1 MTEGSRLAWF
11 DAGAGASG
19 DMLLGALVGAG
30 AALAAVQAA
39 VDTLDVEPVRLAESV
54 VTRAGLAATRVDVQV
69 PPSDVRRTWPDIR
82 GLVESAGLAEPV
94 RVRALDVFARLARA
108 EAAAHGT
115 TADEV
120 HFHEVGAL
128 DSLADVVGVSAA
140 LHALGVGSAAC
151 SAVTV
156 GSGTVRTAHGVLPVP
171 VPAVVALL
179 REAGAPVRGGSVEHE
194 ACTPTGAALLASVV
208 SSWGAL
214 PAMTVESAG
223 TGAGG
228 RDDDRVP
235 NVVRVLV
242 GRAADRPAD
251 VLLDEAVL
259 LEANV
264 DDLDPRLWP
273 GVLSALLAAGASDA
287 WLTPILMKK
296 GRPAHTLSVLTAPDR
311 LAEVR
316 AAVFA
321 ESSTI
326 GMRVHRVGKDALD
339 REVVAVDVRGRTVRV
354 KLARADGTV
363 VNAAPEYDDVVAAAA
378 ALGAPVKAV
387 LAEAVAAAQD
397 LLSR

>member
-1 MTEGSRLAWF
+1 VTGGQRLAWF

-19 DMLLGALVGAG
+19 DMVLGALVGAG
-30 AALAAVQAA
+30 APLAAVQAA
-39 VDTLDVEPVRLAESV
+39 VDALDVEPVRLRESV

-69 PPSDVRRTWPDIR
+69 PPSDVRRTWPDVR
-82 GLVESAGLAEPV
+82 GLVESAALADEV
-94 RVRALDVFARLARA
+94 RARALDVFARLARA
-108 EAAAHGT
+108 EAAAHGISE
-115 TADEV
+115 DEV

-128 DSLADVVGVSAA
+128 DSLADVVGASAA
-140 LHALGVGSAAC
+140 LHALRIGSAAC
-151 SAVTV
+151 TAVTV
-156 GSGTVRTAHGVLPVP
+156 GGGTVRTAHGVLPVP

-179 REAGAPVRGGSVEHE
+179 REAGAPARGGAVEHE
-194 ACTPTGAALLASVV
+194 ACTPTGAALLGSVV
-208 SSWGAL
+208 SSWGPL
-214 PAMTVESAG
+214 PAMTVDAVG

-228 RDDDRVP
+228 RDDERVP
-235 NVVRVLV
+235 NVLRVLV
-242 GRAADRPAD
+242 GSPADRTTD
-251 VLLDEAVL
+251 GSLDEAVV

-296 GRPAHTLSVLTAPDR
+296 GRPAHTLSVLTSPEQ
-311 LAEVR
+311 LAAVR
-316 AAVFA
+316 AAVYA

-326 GMRVHRVGKDALD
+326 GMRVHRVGKDALE
-339 REVVAVDVRGRTVRV
+339 REVVDVDVRGRAVRV
-354 KLARADGTV
+354 KLARSRGEV

-387 LAEAVAAAQD
+387 LAEAVAAAHE